1 MALPAGPGDYSAK
14 DFFSL
19 ASELARRNAQDY
31 SRTAAEMHRHHN
43 YEIAQL
49 FEFLAEK
56 ERTRKKLIL
65 EGWEKEHGPGNGVSA
80 PPLPK
85 EIDLAEEPPCPSYF
99 SSHDGVCYALQH
111 TKKAF
116 DFFTYL
122 SSQITDRTVREAAE
136 HFAKDEISHI
146 AVLRLERIKA
156 NRHLREYRQG
166 LGWWCDPENVGKT
179 VNLGQCFAA
188 MEAGLAHLYGWA
200 GQVLEKTGGEEG
212 AAALKRYAADAEVHR
227 IFHGM
232 EDGTSPSG
240 DPETE
245 EDPIDVLLDV
255 LKATNQA
262 LEFAFLIAEKATD
275 DEVLA
280 VATSTAEKLSGRL
293 ETINRLFEKLVEDS

>member
-1 MALPAGPGDYSAK
+1 M
-14 DFFSL
+14 
-19 ASELARRNAQDY
+19 
-31 SRTAAEMHRHHN
+31 
-43 YEIAQL
+43 
-49 FEFLAEK
+49 AEK